1 MASPRDSNAIPTS
14 RTARAAKVG
23 KLAATE
29 AARHAGTHAANLA
42 RPRDARRAALE
53 KRHLETADQILTVLG
68 TMKGAAMKLGQML
81 SFVDLGV
88 VPRDARPE
96 FQRKLA
102 ALQAA
107 APQVSFDRMRRVMEE
122 DLRAR
127 TGDVFAELDPE
138 PIGVASIG
146 QVHRAT
152 LRQDGRQVA
161 VKVQYPGVAAAVRAD
176 LKNLSLLM
184 RIVRRAVPG
193 VDTDAIANEI
203 RLRVGEE
210 LDYRLEARNQDAFSR
225 AFAGH
230 PFIVV
235 PEVVTELCGERVL
248 VAEYVAGDR
257 FDSVKAAPEAVRD
270 RVGEIIYRF
279 YCGTLYRRHEFSGDP
294 HPGNFQL
301 LSDGRVAFYDF
312 GLFKRMTPAQV
323 ELELACQRAACDG
336 DAAELHRLMAS
347 AGILPEPDR
356 VDPGELL
363 GYVSDAIG
371 WYLIDDEIRL
381 TPAMATRALIES
393 VLPQSEHFAMFRHQ
407 HLPPEHALARRLELF
422 TEALLGQLGAAANWH
437 RIAREWM
444 YDDEPATSLGLAEAA
459 WSEAAGRPGPATA
472 RALPAAAPADAAVA
486 PDPAAAIRASAVEL
500 QRESREDDPRR
511 VKRHPGAPESHPAA
525 HNGTKH
531 R

>member
-1 MASPRDSNAIPTS
+1 VNPDDRIPTS

-42 RPRDARRAALE
+42 RPPRARRAALE
-53 KRHLETADQILTVLG
+53 RRHLETADQILTVLG

-81 SFVDLGV
+81 SFIDLGV

-102 ALQAA
+102 ALQAS
-107 APQVSFDRMRRVMEE
+107 APQVSFERMRRIMEA
-122 DLRAR
+122 DLGAS
-127 TGDVFAELDPE
+127 TSAVFRELDPE

-146 QVHRAT
+146 QVYRAV
-152 LRQDGRQVA
+152 LRDGGREVA

-176 LKNLSLLM
+176 LKNLALVL
-184 RIVRRAVPG
+184 RLARRAVPG

-210 LDYRLEARNQDAFSR
+210 LDYRLEARNQAEFAR

-235 PEVVTELCGERVL
+235 PGVVSDLCGERVL
-248 VAEYVAGDR
+248 VTQYVTGER
-257 FDSVKAAPEAVRD
+257 FDAVRAAPEDVRD
-270 RVGEIIYRF
+270 RVGEIVYRF

-301 LSDGRVAFYDF
+301 LADGRVAFYDF
-312 GLFKRMTPAQV
+312 GLFKRMTADQV
-323 ELELACQRAACDG
+323 AFELACQRAACEG
-336 DAAELHRLMAS
+336 RAGELHALMAA
-347 AGILPEPDR
+347 AGILPEPAR
-356 VDPGELL
+356 VDPFELL
-363 GYVSDAIG
+363 EYVTEAIG
-371 WYLIDDEIRL
+371 WYLVDEPQRL

-393 VLPQSEHFAMFRHQ
+393 VLPQSDHFSMFRHQ

-422 TEALLGQLGAAANWH
+422 TEALLGQLGASANWH
-437 RIAREWM
+437 RIAREWL
-444 YDDEPATSLGLAEAA
+444 YGEAPVTELGRLEREWSAGPSIVTS
-459 WSEAAGRPGPATA
+459 
-472 RALPAAAPADAAVA
+472 
-486 PDPAAAIRASAVEL
+486 
-500 QRESREDDPRR
+500 
-511 VKRHPGAPESHPAA
+511 
-525 HNGTKH
+525 
-531 R
+531 

>member
-1 MASPRDSNAIPTS
+1 MASPRDSEAIPTS
-14 RTARAAKVG
+14 RTTRAAKVG

-102 ALQAA
+102 ALQAS

-127 TGDVFAELDPE
+127 TNDVFADLDPA
-138 PIGVASIG
+138 PVGVASIG
-146 QVHRAT
+146 QVYRAT
-152 LRQDGRQVA
+152 LRSSGRQVA

-184 RIVRRAVPG
+184 RLVRRAIPG

-210 LDYRLEARNQDAFSR
+210 LDYRLEARNQSGFAD

-235 PEVVTELCGERVL
+235 PAVVPELCTERVL
-248 VAEYVAGDR
+248 VSEYVAGSR
-257 FDSVKAAPEAVRD
+257 YEAVKAAGEEVRD

-301 LSDGRVAFYDF
+301 LADGRVAFYDF
-312 GLFKRMTPAQV
+312 GLFKRMAPDRV
-323 ELELACQRAACDG
+323 DLELACQRAACEGRASD
-336 DAAELHRLMAS
+336 LHRLMAES
-347 AGILPEPDR
+347 GILPEPER
-356 VDPGELL
+356 VDPVELL
-363 GYVSDAIG
+363 EYVSDAIG
-371 WYLIDDEIRL
+371 WYLADEVVRL

-437 RIAREWM
+437 RIAREWL
-444 YDDEPATSLGLAEAA
+444 YGEEPATELGQAEFKWAFDD
-459 WSEAAGRPGPATA
+459 GPATLGVDV
-472 RALPAAAPADAAVA
+472 RAIIDAKERTSRKTR
-486 PDPAAAIRASAVEL
+486 PDE
-500 QRESREDDPRR
+500 
-511 VKRHPGAPESHPAA
+511 
-525 HNGTKH
+525 
-531 R
+531 